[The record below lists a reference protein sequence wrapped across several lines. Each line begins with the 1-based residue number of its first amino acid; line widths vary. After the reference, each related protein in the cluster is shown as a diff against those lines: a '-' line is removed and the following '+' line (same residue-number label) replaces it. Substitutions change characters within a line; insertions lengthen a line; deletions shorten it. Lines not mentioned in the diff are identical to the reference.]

1 MLILHSFGYGLSE
14 KTQIGG
20 FQQFSVWGFFHPWA
34 NCAQY
39 AQKVKKWKKP
49 HISRSKV
56 VMNDHDPS
64 LESIWGNYL
73 EKIEKILSL

>member
-1 MLILHSFGYGLSE
+1 MEKEFCRETFE
-14 KTQIGG
+14 KTLNQ
-20 FQQFSVWGFFHPWA
+20 PTTP
-34 NCAQY
+34 QY